1 MIAEREQGITHMTL
15 NILGL
20 DIGSISAT
28 AVEMTPG
35 RQIVKKVSLH
45 HKGEMKSA
53 VSALLENFSQSRIGA
68 VAATDTTPSLINASR
83 RYDGRI
89 SLIHAVKHLHPEIRN
104 VLSVGGE
111 QFALIRFD
119 DEGNYVDTRANTSCA
134 AGTGSFLD
142 QQAGRLNLSG
152 IEELSRIAKES
163 NGHFPEIASRCA
175 VFAKTDLTHAQQE
188 GYSLPEICDGL
199 CHGLAKNIADTV
211 FASRKPETSVL
222 FVGGVALNRA
232 VTFHLETL
240 AGVPFVTDEMALYYG
255 AVGVALELL
264 ADGVVSADAVPV
276 SIPEDVVRN
285 ETFTKEYHYPSL
297 ELRLSEYPD
306 FTSVSSY
313 DLPFE
318 HDGLKSFVE
327 VDIYELP
334 EEKELPVTLGIDIGS
349 TSTKAVVVDGAKRVV
364 AGLYTRTS
372 GRPVD
377 AISGIFEAV
386 EEVEQRLGVTFAWQG
401 AGTTGSGRKFIGRI
415 VGADLAL
422 DEITAHARAA
432 CELNPAVDT
441 IIEIGGQDAKFT
453 TLKNGMVTS
462 SVMNNVCA
470 AGTGSFIE
478 EQALKL
484 GCDVRAYSQRTMGVR
499 APMSS
504 DRCTVFMER
513 DINHYLACGFSVDEV
528 LASAL
533 HSVRENY
540 LIKVADEGRIGDVIF
555 FQGATAKNKAL
566 VAAFE
571 QRLNKK
577 ILVSKFC
584 HLTGALG
591 TALTLLDEGAATTT
605 FRGTGLH
612 RQHIVVTSE
621 VCSLCNNRCKISVAD
636 VGGEKVAYGF
646 LCGRDYES
654 TSFVSSNKAGFDLLK
669 ERRKIYRQEMPGS
682 YRHDEVIGIPAALH
696 LREDLPFWK
705 RFFSLL
711 SIETVTS
718 EGFKSAVKEGKNLTG
733 AEFCAPMTALHGHV
747 SHLVDKAD
755 FIFLPYYIENK
766 NPEKGGRRQY
776 CYYTQFS
783 PAVLLASSLGGR
795 ARLLTPTLKYIY
807 SGVHTRYQLYLM
819 MKQVTKKPISFF
831 EISTAYNKANEFMQ
845 AAEKNLKGL
854 YAKKFAPEE
863 NLSAV
868 LLGRPYTVLS
878 SHANNRIPEILAERG
893 VKSFY
898 QDMLPKGDPEKI
910 RPMLDELH
918 WNYAAKILEAA
929 ETAAG
934 IHGLYPVF
942 ITSFKCA
949 PDSFIIDAFKK
960 VMEANNKPYLILE
973 LDEHDSSVG
982 YETRI
987 EAAIRSFRNHYSQA
1001 GKRAEA
1007 PRDYSLVNPDLTKE
1021 VRNKSVVIPN
1031 WDSIT
1036 CRLLAENLRR
1046 EGFTTYLIKETPAT
1060 IQKSLKFNTGQC
1072 IPVNAIAQGFI
1083 ECMEENRLDPA
1094 HTVLWMSRSEL
1105 ACNIKLYPHF
1115 IKSHLKAHGGGM
1127 EKAGVFVGEL
1137 SFIDI
1142 SIRAGMNSYFAYLLG
1157 GLLRKMIC
1165 RVRPYEVVPGST
1177 DMVAERCMEILCD
1190 AMAGY
1195 RTKESAVI
1203 QITELFSQIEI
1214 RAEERIKVAIFGDL
1228 YVRDNHVMN
1237 QDLIRVIEA
1246 NGGEAITTPYNEYAK
1261 MIAEKYFKKWFAEGK
1276 YMNVL
1281 SYKPL
1286 LAAMNTL
1293 ERRYLKHFERII
1305 PDVRHTYDDDPEKIL
1320 AQYSL
1325 SMENTGESMDN
1336 ILKVHYIK
1344 KHYPDVGLF
1353 VQTSPAFCCAS
1364 LITESMTD
1372 KIEAVTGVPVVCVT
1386 YDGTGGNKNRQI
1398 IPYLKYP
1405 RRAEGA
1411 GPVRASA

>member
-1 MIAEREQGITHMTL
+1 MTL

-20 DIGSISAT
+20 DIGSVSAT
-28 AVEMTPG
+28 AVEMTPCK
-35 RQIVKKVSLH
+35 QIVKKVSLQ
-45 HKGEMKSA
+45 HKGEMKTA
-53 VSALLENFSQSRIGA
+53 VDTLLGHFSESRIAA
-68 VAATDTTPSLINASR
+68 VAVTDTTPSLVEASQ

-89 SLIHAVKHLHPEIRN
+89 SLIRAVKHFHPEIRTM
-104 VLSVGGE
+104 LSVGGE

-119 DEGNYVDTRANTSCA
+119 EEGNYVDTRGNTSCA

-152 IEELSRIAKES
+152 IEELSRVAEES
-163 NGHFPEIASRCA
+163 NGTFPEIASRCA
-175 VFAKTDLTHAQQE
+175 VFAKTDLIHAQQE
-188 GYSLPEICDGL
+188 GYSLSEICDGL

-211 FASRKPETSVL
+211 FASRKQETPVL
-222 FVGGVALNRA
+222 FVGGVALNRT
-232 VTFHLETL
+232 VTAHLEAL
-240 AGVPFVTDEMALYYG
+240 AGVPFVTDELALYYG
-255 AVGVALELL
+255 AVGVALELI
-264 ADGVVSADAVPV
+264 DEEGVSPDAVAL
-276 SIPEDVVRN
+276 SMPEGILRQ
-285 ETFTKEYHYPSL
+285 ETFTQEYHYPPL
-297 ELRLSEYPD
+297 ELRLSDYPD
-306 FTSVSSY
+306 FASEESY

-318 HDGLKSFVE
+318 QDGLKSFVE
-327 VDIYELP
+327 VDIYETP
-334 EEKELPVTLGIDIGS
+334 EVTVLPVTLGIDIGS
-349 TSTKAVVVDGAKRVV
+349 TSTKAVVVDAEKRVI
-364 AGLYTRTS
+364 AGFYTRTS
-372 GRPVD
+372 GRPVG
-377 AISGIFEAV
+377 AVSGIFEAA
-386 EEVEQRLGVTFAWQG
+386 EEVEKRLGVTFEWQG
-401 AGTTGSGRKFIGRI
+401 AGTTGSGRKFIGSI
-415 VGADLAL
+415 VGADLFL

-432 CELNPAVDT
+432 CELNPSVDT

-453 TLKNGMVTS
+453 TLKDGMVTS

-484 GCDVRAYSQRTMGVR
+484 GCGVRDYSARTLGVR

-513 DINHYLACGFSVDEV
+513 DINHYLAGGFSVDDV

-571 QRLNKK
+571 QRMGKQ
-577 ILVSKFC
+577 ILVSKYC

-591 TALTLLDEGAATTT
+591 TALTLLDEGVPETT

-612 RQHIVVTSE
+612 RQTITVTPE
-621 VCSLCNNRCKISVAD
+621 VCTLCNNRCKISVAD
-636 VGGEKVAYGF
+636 VAGEKVAYGF
-646 LCGRDYES
+646 LCGREYES
-654 TSFVSSNKAGFDLLK
+654 TSFVNSNTAGFDLLK
-669 ERRKIYRQEMPGS
+669 ERRKVYRQERRKS
-682 YRHDEVIGIPAALH
+682 YRHKEVIGIPAALH
-696 LREDLPFWK
+696 LHEDLPFWK
-705 RFFSLL
+705 RFFSAL
-711 SIETVTS
+711 SIETLTS
-718 EGFKSAVKEGKNLTG
+718 ESLKPAVKEGKNLTG

-747 SHLVDKAD
+747 SHLSDKAD
-755 FIFLPYYIENK
+755 FVFLPYYIENK

-783 PAVLLASSLGGR
+783 PAVLSASALKGR

-807 SGVHTRYQLYLM
+807 SGVHTRYQLYRM
-819 MKQVTKKPISFF
+819 MKEVTKKPISFF
-831 EISTAYNKANEFMQ
+831 EISTAYNKAQEFME
-845 AAEKNLKGL
+845 ASEKQLKGV
-854 YAKKFAPEE
+854 YEGAFAPEE
-863 NLSAV
+863 NLSVV

-878 SHANNRIPEILAERG
+878 PHANNRIPEIFAERG
-893 VKSFY
+893 IKSFF
-898 QDMLPKGDPEKI
+898 QDMLPKGDNAKI

-929 ETAAG
+929 ETAVG
-934 IHGLYPVF
+934 TEGLYPVF
-942 ITSFKCA
+942 VTSFKCA

-987 EAAIRSFRNHYSQA
+987 EAALRSFRNHHNRA
-1001 GKRAEA
+1001 GGEA
-1007 PRDYSLVNPDLTKE
+1007 AGDYSLVNPELTKE
-1021 VRNKSVVIPN
+1021 VRDKNVVIPN
-1031 WDSIT
+1031 WDPIT

-1083 ECMEENRLDPA
+1083 ECMEENQLDPA
-1094 HTVLWMSRSEL
+1094 HTVLWMSHSEL

-1137 SFIDI
+1137 SFMDI
-1142 SIRAGMNSYFAYLLG
+1142 SIRAGVNAYFAYLFG

-1165 RVRPYEVVPGST
+1165 RIRPYEVTVGAT
-1177 DMVAERCMEILCD
+1177 DMVAERSIEILCD
-1190 AMAGY
+1190 ALAGY

-1203 QITELFSQIEI
+1203 QVTELFSTIKV
-1214 RAEERIKVAIFGDL
+1214 RREERIKVALFGDL
-1228 YVRDNHVMN
+1228 YVRDNDVMN
-1237 QDLIRVIEA
+1237 QDLVRVIEA
-1246 NGGEAITTPYNEYAK
+1246 HGGEAITTPYNDYAK

-1293 ERRYLKHFERII
+1293 EKRYLKYFERVL
-1305 PDVRHTYDDDPEKIL
+1305 PDVRHTYDDDPEKII
-1320 AQYSL
+1320 AQYNLSL
-1325 SMENTGESMDN
+1325 ENTGESMDN

-1364 LITESMTD
+1364 LITEAMTE
-1372 KIEAVTGVPVVCVT
+1372 KIEGVTGVPVVCVT

-1405 RRAEGA
+1405 RKAEG
-1411 GPVRASA
+1411 VDLRKASA

>member
-1 MIAEREQGITHMTL
+1 MTL

-20 DIGSISAT
+20 DIGSVSAT
-28 AVEMTPG
+28 AVEMTPDK
-35 RQIVKKVSLH
+35 QIVKKVSFQ
-45 HKGEMKSA
+45 HKGDMTAA
-53 VSALLENFSQSRIGA
+53 VESILDCFSSSTIGA
-68 VAATDTTPSLINASR
+68 VAATEGTPSLIAASK

-89 SLIHAVKHLHPEIRN
+89 SLICAVKHLHPEIRS

-119 DEGNYVDTRANTSCA
+119 GDGNYVDTRANTSCA

-142 QQAGRLNLSG
+142 QQAGRLNIDG
-152 IEELSRIAKES
+152 IEELSRIAVES
-163 NGHFPEIASRCA
+163 GGAFPEIASRCA
-175 VFAKTDLTHAQQE
+175 VFAKTDLIHAQQE
-188 GYSLPEICDGL
+188 GYTLAEICDGL

-211 FASRKPETSVL
+211 FASRKQSHPVL
-222 FVGGVALNRA
+222 FVGGVALNRS
-232 VTFHLETL
+232 VTSHLEVL

-255 AVGVALELL
+255 AIGVALELIQ
-264 ADGVVSADAVPV
+264 DGDILIPEQPL
-276 SIPEDVVRN
+276 SIPGDILRE
-285 ETFTKEYHYPSL
+285 ETFTKEYHYLPL
-297 ELRLSEYPD
+297 ALRLSEYPD
-306 FTSVSSY
+306 FEGIDGY
-313 DLPFE
+313 EFPFLKE
-318 HDGLKSFVE
+318 GLQNVVE
-327 VDIYELP
+327 VDIYERP
-334 EEKELPVTLGIDIGS
+334 QGGEIQATLGIDIGS
-349 TSTKAVVVDGAKRVV
+349 TSTKAMVVGMDKQVI
-364 AGLYTRTS
+364 AGFYTRTS
-372 GRPVD
+372 GRPMGAV
-377 AISGIFEAV
+377 SGIFEAI
-386 EEVEQRLGVTFAWQG
+386 EDLAEKLGVTFAWKG
-401 AGTTGSGRKFIGRI
+401 VGTTGSGRKFIGRI
-415 VGADLAL
+415 VGADLFL

-432 CELNPAVDT
+432 CELNPDVDT

-453 TLKNGMVTS
+453 TLKDGMVTS

-484 GCDVRAYSQRTMGVR
+484 GCGVRDYSARTLGVR
-499 APMSS
+499 APMCS

-513 DINHYLACGFSVDEV
+513 DINHYLASGFSVDDV

-540 LIKVADEGRIGDVIF
+540 LVKVADEGRIGDVIF

-571 QRLNKK
+571 QRLGKK
-577 ILVSKFC
+577 ILVSKYC

-591 TALTLLDEGAATTT
+591 TALTLIDDGVSQTE

-612 RQHIVVTSE
+612 RETISVTSE
-621 VCSLCNNRCKISVAD
+621 VCALCNNRCKITVAD
-636 VGGEKVAYGF
+636 VAGEKVAYGF

-654 TSFVSSNKAGFDLLK
+654 TSFVSCNTAGFDLLK
-669 ERRKIYRQEMPGS
+669 ARKRVYRQAPVTEC
-682 YRHDEVIGIPAALH
+682 RHPEVIGIPAALH
-696 LREDLPFWK
+696 LHEDLPFWK
-705 RFFSLL
+705 CFFSAL
-711 SIETVTS
+711 SIKTVTS
-718 EGFKSAVKEGKNLTG
+718 EGFKPAVKEGKNLTG

-747 SHLVDKAD
+747 SHLADKSD
-755 FIFLPYYIENK
+755 FVFLPYYIENK

-783 PAVLLASSLGGR
+783 PAVLSASSLGGR
-795 ARLLTPTLKYIY
+795 AKLLTPTLKYIY
-807 SGVHTRYQLYLM
+807 SGVHTRYQLYRM
-819 MKQVTKKPISFF
+819 MKEVTGKHISFF
-831 EISTAYNKANEFMQ
+831 EVSTAYNKAQAFME
-845 AAEKNLKGL
+845 ASKVKIRGL
-854 YAKKFAPEE
+854 FDEAFKPDEG
-863 NLSAV
+863 LSVA

-878 SHANNRIPEILAERG
+878 PYANNRIPEIFADRG
-893 VKSFY
+893 VKSFF
-898 QDMLPKGDPEKI
+898 QDMIPQGDSSKI

-918 WNYAAKILEAA
+918 WNYAAKILEGAEAA
-929 ETAAG
+929 AHTP
-934 IHGLYPVF
+934 GLYPVF

-949 PDSFIIDAFKK
+949 PDSFITDAFKK

-987 EAAIRSFRNHYSQA
+987 EAAIRSFRNHHAQTEKGVS
-1001 GKRAEA
+1001 
-1007 PRDYSLVNPDLTKE
+1007 RDYALVNPDLALDM
-1021 VRNKSVVIPN
+1021 RNKNVVIPN
-1031 WDSIT
+1031 WDAIT
-1036 CRLLAENLRR
+1036 CRLLAENLKR
-1046 EGFTTYLIKETPAT
+1046 EGFTTYLIQETPST

-1083 ECMEENRLDPA
+1083 ECMEANELDPA
-1094 HTVLWMSRSEL
+1094 NTVLWMSHSEL

-1127 EKAGVFVGEL
+1127 EKAGVFVGQL
-1137 SFIDI
+1137 SFIDV
-1142 SIRAGMNSYFAYLLG
+1142 SIRAGVNAYFAYLFG

-1165 RVRPYEVVPGST
+1165 RVRPYEVSPGAT
-1177 DMVAERCMEILCD
+1177 DRVAERSMEILCD

-1195 RTKESAVI
+1195 RTKESAVV
-1203 QITELFSQIEI
+1203 QVTELFVKIKVRKES
-1214 RAEERIKVAIFGDL
+1214 RIKVALFGDL
-1228 YVRDNHVMN
+1228 YVRDNNVMN
-1237 QDLIRVIEA
+1237 QDLVRVIEA
-1246 NGGEAITTPYNEYAK
+1246 HGGEAITTPYSDYAK
-1261 MIAEKYFKKWFAEGK
+1261 MIAEKYFRKWFSEGK

-1293 ERRYLKHFERII
+1293 ERRYLKYFEQVL
-1305 PDVRHTYDDDPEKIL
+1305 PDVRHAYDDDPEKVL
-1320 AQYSL
+1320 AAYNL

-1364 LITESMTD
+1364 LITESMTE
-1372 KIEAVTGVPVVCVT
+1372 KIEAVTGVPVVCIT
-1386 YDGTGGNKNRQI
+1386 YDGTGGNKNREI

-1405 RRAEGA
+1405 RKTDQASL
-1411 GPVRASA
+1411 VRATA

>member
-1 MIAEREQGITHMTL
+1 MTL

-20 DIGSISAT
+20 DIGSVSAT
-28 AVEMTPG
+28 AVEMTPD
-35 RQIVKKVSLH
+35 RQIVKKVSLQ

-53 VSALLENFSQSRIGA
+53 VETLLGSFSLSRIGA
-68 VAATDTTPSLINASR
+68 VAATDTTPSLIKASR

-89 SLIHAVKHLHPEIRN
+89 SLIHAVKHLHPEVRN

-152 IEELSRIAKES
+152 IEELSRIAEES
-163 NGHFPEIASRCA
+163 NGDYPEIASRCA
-175 VFAKTDLTHAQQE
+175 VFAKTDLIHAQQE

-211 FASRKPETSVL
+211 FASREQRDPVL

-232 VTFHLETL
+232 VSGHLETI

-255 AVGVALELL
+255 AVGVALEFLGEG
-264 ADGVVSADAVPV
+264 AMASDAVPV
-276 SIPEDVVRN
+276 PIPEGILQD
-285 ETFTKEYHYPSL
+285 ETFTKEYHYPPL
-297 ELRLSEYPD
+297 ELHLSEYPD
-306 FTSVSSY
+306 FASVSSY
-313 DLPFE
+313 DLPFD

-327 VDIYELP
+327 VDVYETP
-334 EEKELPVTLGIDIGS
+334 QETVLPVTLGIDIGS
-349 TSTKAVVVDGAKRVV
+349 TSTKAVVVDEAKRVV
-364 AGLYTRTS
+364 AGFYTRTS

-377 AISGIFEAV
+377 AVSGIFEAV
-386 EEVEQRLGVTFAWQG
+386 EEVEERLGVAFAWKG

-432 CELNPAVDT
+432 CELNPDVDT

-484 GCDVRAYSQRTMGVR
+484 GCDVRSYSRRTLGVR

-540 LIKVADEGRIGDVIF
+540 LIKVADEGRIGDVVF

-577 ILVSKFC
+577 ILVSRFC

-591 TALTLLDEGAATTT
+591 TALTLLDEGAPTTT

-612 RQHIVVTSE
+612 RQHIAVTSE

-636 VGGEKVAYGF
+636 VAGEKVAYGF

-654 TSFVSSNKAGFDLLK
+654 TSFVSSNTAGFDLLK
-669 ERRKIYRQEMPGS
+669 ARRKLLRQETPTS
-682 YRHDEVIGIPAALH
+682 YRHAEVVGIPAALH

-711 SIETVTS
+711 SIRTVTS

-783 PAVLLASSLGGR
+783 PAVLSASALGGK
-795 ARLLTPTLKYIY
+795 AQLLTPTLKYIY
-807 SGVHTRYQLYLM
+807 SGVHTRYQLYRM

-831 EISTAYNKANEFMQ
+831 EVSTAYNRASEFMET
-845 AAEKNLKGL
+845 AEKKLKGL
-854 YAKKFAPEE
+854 YEKEFAPKE

-898 QDMLPKGDPEKI
+898 QDMLPKGDPAKI

-934 IHGLYPVF
+934 IPGLYPVF

-987 EAAIRSFRNHYSQA
+987 EAAIRSFRNHYNQA
-1001 GKRAEA
+1001 GKKATG
-1007 PRDYSLVNPDLTKE
+1007 DYSMVNPELTRE
-1021 VRNKSVVIPN
+1021 VRNKNVVIPN
-1031 WDSIT
+1031 WDAIT
-1036 CRLLAENLRR
+1036 CRLLAENLKR
-1046 EGFTTYLIKETPAT
+1046 EGYTTYLIQETPTT

-1083 ECMEENRLDPA
+1083 ECMEENHLDPA
-1094 HTVLWMSRSEL
+1094 NTVLWMSHSEL

-1142 SIRAGMNSYFAYLLG
+1142 SIRAGVTTYFAYLFG

-1165 RVRPYEVVPGST
+1165 RVRPYEVVPGTT
-1177 DMVAERCMEILCD
+1177 DRVAERSMEILCD

-1203 QITELFSQIEI
+1203 QVTELFAGIET

-1228 YVRDNHVMN
+1228 YVRDNKVMN

-1246 NGGEAITTPYNEYAK
+1246 HGGEAITTPYNEYAK

-1276 YMNVL
+1276 YMNVI

-1293 ERRYLKHFERII
+1293 ERRYLRHFERVL
-1305 PDVRHTYDDDPEKIL
+1305 PDVRHTYGDDPEKIL
-1320 AQYSL
+1320 ARYNL

-1364 LITESMTD
+1364 LVTEAMTET
-1372 KIEAVTGVPVVCVT
+1372 IEAVTGVPVVCVT

-1405 RRAEGA
+1405 RKAEGT
-1411 GPVRASA
+1411 VRERVSA

>member
-1 MIAEREQGITHMTL
+1 MTS

-20 DIGSISAT
+20 DIGSVSAT
-28 AVEMTPG
+28 AVEMTPD
-35 RQIVKKVSLH
+35 RQIVKKVSLQ
-45 HKGEMKSA
+45 HKGEMKTSVA
-53 VSALLENFSQSRIGA
+53 ALLDNFSESRIAA
-68 VAATDTTPSLINASR
+68 VVATDTTPSLIEASR

-89 SLIHAVKHLHPEIRN
+89 SLIHAVKHLHPEIRS

-119 DEGNYVDTRANTSCA
+119 EEGNYVDTRGNTSCA

-152 IEELSRIAKES
+152 IEELSCIAEES
-163 NGHFPEIASRCA
+163 AGTFPEIASRCA
-175 VFAKTDLTHAQQE
+175 VFAKTDLIHAQQE

-211 FASRKPETSVL
+211 FASRKQKNPVL

-232 VTFHLETL
+232 VTGHLEGL
-240 AGVPFVTDEMALYYG
+240 AGVPFVTDELVLYYG
-255 AVGVALELL
+255 AVGVALEFLDE
-264 ADGVVSADAVPV
+264 ASVSADAVPV
-276 SIPEDVVRN
+276 SIPDGILRH
-285 ETFTKEYHYPSL
+285 ETLTKEYYYPSL
-297 ELRLSEYPD
+297 ELRLSDYPD
-306 FTSVSSY
+306 FTSEESY

-327 VDIYELP
+327 VDIYEKP
-334 EEKELPVTLGIDIGS
+334 KETTLPVTLGIDIGS
-349 TSTKAVVVDGAKRVV
+349 TSTKAIVVDDTKRVI
-364 AGLYTRTS
+364 AGFYTRTS

-386 EEVEQRLGVTFAWQG
+386 EEVEQRLGVAFHWQG

-415 VGADLAL
+415 VGADLCL

-453 TLKNGMVTS
+453 TLKDGMVTS

-484 GCDVRAYSQRTMGVR
+484 GCDVREYSQRTLGVR

-540 LIKVADEGRIGDVIF
+540 LIKVADEGRIGEMIF

-571 QRLNKK
+571 QRLNKR
-577 ILVSKFC
+577 ILVSKYC

-591 TALTLLDEGAATTT
+591 TALTLLDDGVKKTT
-605 FRGTGLH
+605 FRGTGIH
-612 RQHIVVTSE
+612 RQSIKVVSE
-621 VCSLCNNRCKISVAD
+621 VCGLCNNHCKISVAD
-636 VGGEKVAYGF
+636 VAGEKVAYGF

-654 TSFVSSNKAGFDLLK
+654 TSFVSSNTAGFDLLK
-669 ERRKIYRQEMPGS
+669 ARKKIFRQEPVPE
-682 YRHDEVIGIPAALH
+682 YRHKEVIGIPAALH

-711 SIETVTS
+711 SIKAVTS
-718 EGFKSAVKEGKNLTG
+718 EGLKSAVKDGKNLTG

-747 SHLVDKAD
+747 AHLTDKAD
-755 FIFLPYYIENK
+755 FVFLPYYIENK

-783 PAVLLASSLGGR
+783 PAVLSASALGGR
-795 ARLLTPTLKYIY
+795 AKLLTPTLKYIY
-807 SGVHTRYQLYLM
+807 SGVHTRYQLYRM
-819 MKQVTKKPISFF
+819 MKEVTDKPISFF
-831 EISTAYNKANEFMQ
+831 EISTAYNKAQEFVLDG
-845 AAEKNLKGL
+845 EKKLKEL
-854 YAKKFAPEE
+854 FLDTFAPEE
-863 NLSAV
+863 TLSAV

-878 SHANNRIPEILAERG
+878 SNANNRIPEILAERG

-898 QDMLPKGDPEKI
+898 QDMLPKGDPTKI
-910 RPMLDELH
+910 QPILDELH

-929 ETAAG
+929 ETAA
-934 IHGLYPVF
+934 ITPGLYPVF

-949 PDSFIIDAFKK
+949 PDAFIIDAFKK
-960 VMEANNKPYLILE
+960 IMEANNKPYLILE

-987 EAAIRSFRNHYSQA
+987 EAAIRSFRNHYAQI
-1001 GKRAEA
+1001 GRGVV
-1007 PRDYSLVNPDLTKE
+1007 RDYSLVNPELAKE
-1021 VRNKSVVIPN
+1021 VGNKNVVIPN
-1031 WDSIT
+1031 WDAFT
-1036 CRLLAENLRR
+1036 CQLLSENLRR

-1083 ECMEENRLDPA
+1083 ECMEENHLDPA
-1094 HTVLWMSRSEL
+1094 HTVLWMSHSEL

-1142 SIRAGMNSYFAYLLG
+1142 SIRAGINSYFAYLLG

-1177 DMVAERCMEILCD
+1177 DRVAERSLEILGD
-1190 AMAGY
+1190 AMGGY

-1203 QITELFSQIEI
+1203 QVTELFSQIET
-1214 RAEERIKVAIFGDL
+1214 RHEERIKVAIFGDL

-1246 NGGEAITTPYNEYAK
+1246 NGGEAITTPYSEYAK

-1293 ERRYLKHFERII
+1293 EKRYLKYFERVL
-1305 PDVRHTYDDDPEKIL
+1305 PGVRHTFNDDPEKIL
-1320 AQYSL
+1320 SAYNL

-1336 ILKVHYIK
+1336 ILKIHYIK

-1364 LITESMTD
+1364 LITESMTE

-1405 RRAEGA
+1405 RKADTTGLERF
-1411 GPVRASA
+1411 SA